1 MLYLNKRLF
10 IFGKTDTKLCSF
22 CNLEDEATVHLFAN
36 CTKTNTFWLTFIIFQ
51 WKFKTSFTESTVC
64 HFWFFRYQSRYI
76 FSFKS
81 YFIIIQA
88 FYFYWVGGWVTLCE
102 ITVFFTLSSCNYVYI
117 ASCFLFIPVRQ
128 LHGQS
133 RQWGP

>member
-1 MLYLNKRLF
+1 MVKQTQSYVLFATLRMKQPF
-10 IFGKTDTKLCSF
+10 IFLQIVPKLIS
-22 CNLEDEATVHLFAN
+22 
-36 CTKTNTFWLTFIIFQ
+36 FWLTFIIFR